1 MSFELSRDGRWS
13 ITLKGVQCHHKCLN
27 LNQLAILVYGAK
39 RAFMFFARIQ
49 TKNQKTCKLGILQW
63 KIYEPKEHQFVF
75 GNLLVNFPTK
85 TRTSQSKQDIQ
96 IFDKSCLIQSFTP
109 HNYEE
114 ACPPY

>member
-1 MSFELSRDGRWS
+1 MLFE
-13 ITLKGVQCHHKCLN
+13 
-27 LNQLAILVYGAK
+27 
-39 RAFMFFARIQ
+39 RIQ

-75 GNLLVNFPTK
+75 GSLLVNFPTK